1 MGVAHRMGNGYLRL
15 MPLDFEILMD
25 RHENPRKCTILPQRE
40 RSDFKIRYF
49 GGPNPVPA
57 FQADCLL
64 HIEGED
70 LSAVEKG
77 SYKSVALID
86 CNWKKVAG
94 ALKKV
99 ERPLPRLVRIPEGFE
114 TAYPRRNAEGKDP
127 EGGLAT
133 IEALFIAAAFLGTWD
148 ESILDKYH
156 FKNDFLA
163 RNESRWKQF
172 RLGPQDAS

>member
-1 MGVAHRMGNGYLRL
+1 MSLQ
-15 MPLDFEILMD
+15 FEILMD
-25 RHENPRKCTILPQRE
+25 RKENPRKCTILPQKA

-49 GGPNPVPA
+49 GGPKPVPA
-57 FQADCLL
+57 FAADCLL
-64 HIEGED
+64 HIDGED
-70 LSAVEKG
+70 LATVEKG
-77 SYKSVALID
+77 SYTSIALID
-86 CNWKKVAG
+86 CNWKKVPL

-148 ESILDKYH
+148 ETILDKYH
-156 FKNDFLA
+156 FKNDFLERNKA
-163 RNESRWKQF
+163 RWNQYK
-172 RLGPQDAS
+172 LGPQDA